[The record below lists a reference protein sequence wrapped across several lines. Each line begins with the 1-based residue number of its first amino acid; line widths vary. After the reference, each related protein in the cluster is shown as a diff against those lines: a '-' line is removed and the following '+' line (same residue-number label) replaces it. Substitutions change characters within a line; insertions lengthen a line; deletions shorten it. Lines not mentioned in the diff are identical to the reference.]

1 MSHPRILIVGGVA
14 GGASAATRARRMNEH
29 AEIVVFEA
37 GEHVSFANCGL
48 PYYIGGQITERGKL
62 LVATPAY
69 LKGTFNIDVRTG
81 HEALRI
87 DRTARRVEVLNRATG
102 QTTREGYD
110 KLILSPGASPV
121 VPAWVPGGA
130 GNVFTLRDI
139 PDTDRIKAW
148 VDERQPTRAV
158 VIGAGYIGLEVAE
171 ALHHRGVKVTIVE
184 QLPQVLPLF
193 DPEMAGQVEAAL
205 RGNGV
210 EVLTGQSVQGLGLSN
225 DGLVNS
231 VNLAGG
237 EALPAD
243 LVLVAIGVRPN
254 VKLAAEAGLMIG
266 DCGAIAVNEYMQ
278 TSDADVY
285 AVGDAAET
293 VHVVHGKPVRIPL
306 AGPANRNGR
315 LAGEHAA
322 TGHSAA
328 AGRVAGTAVIGLFG
342 KAAAATGLSE
352 KAARQAGY
360 EAGSSYAIRGHHVGY
375 YPGAQQMVLKL
386 VYERGSRKLLGAQ
399 AVGGEG
405 VDKRIDV
412 AATVLHFGGSIDDLA
427 WLDLTYAPQFGAA
440 KDPLHI
446 AAFVAANQ
454 ENGLVKQA
462 AVGDFGGTGAQ
473 LLDVRSPQ
481 EFAAGALPGAVNIP
495 LGELRKRL
503 GELNHSK
510 PVYVYCGVGQRAWN
524 ACRILS
530 QNGFVEVW
538 NIAGGVTLNPPDR
551 K

>member
-148 VDERQPTRAV
+148 VDERKPTRAV

-171 ALHHRGVKVTIVE
+171 ALQHRGVKVTIVE
-184 QLPQVLPLF
+184 QLAQVLPLF